1 MTCQRVEADD
11 AVGDGHLDTNS
22 DGDVVVAQDLSS
34 RAGDETSSKKENLP
48 DQQLACGH
56 SGCEL
61 GASIYLLGASE
72 NR

>member
-1 MTCQRVEADD
+1 MACQRDD
-11 AVGDGHLDTNS
+11 ADYTVGEGRLDTNS

-56 SGCEL
+56 SG
-61 GASIYLLGASE
+61 
-72 NR
+72 